1 LVVTSGIECRRPAGG
16 LQVGR
21 RWIHDHKLVVNVK
34 ELDEDFAGR
43 PRRKEEEVAHLDELV
58 DEVEETRERVR
69 GRPHT

>member
-1 LVVTSGIECRRPAGG
+1 VSKTCRRAAGG

-34 ELDEDFAGR
+34 KMDEDFAGR

-58 DEVEETRERVR
+58 DEVEETREMVR
-69 GRPHT
+69 GRPYT